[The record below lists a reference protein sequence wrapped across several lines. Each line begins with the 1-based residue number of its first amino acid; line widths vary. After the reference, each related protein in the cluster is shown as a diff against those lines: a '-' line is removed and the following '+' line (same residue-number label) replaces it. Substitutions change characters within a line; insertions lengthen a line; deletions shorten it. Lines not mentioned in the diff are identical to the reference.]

1 MKKRSKNKCFSLF
14 SSFFRIGLFTFG
26 GGYAMISLI
35 QKEVVDNKKWI
46 SSKEMS
52 DIITIGESTPGP
64 IAINIATFV
73 GYKTNKV
80 LGSICATLG
89 VVLPSFLI
97 VFLLS
102 SVLQLLQ
109 DSVIFQNAFL
119 GIRAC
124 VVALIIKALISMY
137 KECPKNIFSYIL
149 IGLSL
154 LLVSLFKINTVFVI
168 ILCGIVGLLYFNLI
182 DKKVKK

>member
-1 MKKRSKNKCFSLF
+1 MKRKNKNKCFSLF
-14 SSFFRIGLFTFG
+14 STFFKIGLFTFG

-35 QKEVVDNKKWI
+35 QKEVVDKNKWI

-97 VFLLS
+97 IFLLS

-109 DSVIFQNAFL
+109 DNIIFQNAFL

-124 VVALIIKALISMY
+124 VVALIIKALYSMY

-149 IGLSL
+149 IVLSL
-154 LLVSLFKINTVFVI
+154 LLVSLFKFNTVFVI
-168 ILCGIVGLLYFNLI
+168 IICGVVGLLYFNI
-182 DKKVKK
+182 VDRKVKK

>member
-1 MKKRSKNKCFSLF
+1 MKKKKNKCLSLF
-14 SSFFRIGLFTFG
+14 KTFFKIGLFTFG

-35 QKEVVDNKKWI
+35 QKEVVEKKKWI

-64 IAINIATFV
+64 IAINVATFV

-80 LGSICATLG
+80 FGSICATLG

-97 VFLLS
+97 IFLLS
-102 SVLQLLQ
+102 NVLQLLQ
-109 DSVIFQNAFL
+109 DNIIFQNAFL

-124 VVALIIKALISMY
+124 VVALIIKALYSMY
-137 KECPKNIFSYIL
+137 KECPKDIFSYIVIL
-149 IGLSL
+149 LAL
-154 LLVSLFKINTVFVI
+154 LLVSLVKINTVVVI
-168 ILCGIVGLLYFNLI
+168 ILCGILGLLFLNI
-182 DKKVKK
+182 TGKKVKK